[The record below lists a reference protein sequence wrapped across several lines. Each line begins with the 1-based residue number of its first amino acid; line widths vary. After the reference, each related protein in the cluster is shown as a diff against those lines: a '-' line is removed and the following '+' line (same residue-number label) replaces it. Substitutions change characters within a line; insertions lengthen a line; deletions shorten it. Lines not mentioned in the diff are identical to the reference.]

1 MKMKDKIRR
10 KRVFWGIF
18 LLAAAAFIIIGGM
31 GCFGDV
37 SGWTISFSILLIA
50 WFIESLLKLRWGGM
64 LFSLAFGAILFDE
77 ALGIES
83 ITPWPVLGAA
93 LLGSIGLNM
102 IFKKKHEDHIFLGF
116 NMDHDGKKRNS
127 GSLSDI
133 QVEEDEM
140 FQCEVSFGSSVKYV
154 NSKSLKIA
162 DLENAFGSL
171 MVYFDNAEISEER
184 AIAKIDNA
192 FGKMTLFVPKEWVTR
207 VEVTKSFG
215 NITEIGRPTG
225 ESGKVFI
232 IKGESAFGQL
242 EIQYI

>member
-10 KRVFWGIF
+10 KSVFWGIF

-162 DLENAFGSL
+162 DLENAFG
-171 MVYFDNAEISEER
+171 
-184 AIAKIDNA
+184 
-192 FGKMTLFVPKEWVTR
+192 KMTLFVPKEWVTR